1 MEQTRYEILVRRDG
15 ENKYSAY
22 CPELNILVKGTSH
35 EGVEFELRKRIKEH
49 VEKLKEDLDD
59 SSKKLDFNIE

>member
-15 ENKYSAY
+15 ENKYSAF

-35 EGVEFELRKRIKEH
+35 EGVEMEIRKRIKEIMQQRELSGNE
-49 VEKLKEDLDD
+49 VP
-59 SSKKLDFNIE
+59 KK

>member
-15 ENKYSAY
+15 ENKYSAF

-35 EGVEFELRKRIKEH
+35 EGVEMEIRKRIQEIMQQ
-49 VEKLKEDLDD
+49 
-59 SSKKLDFNIE
+59 KKLPDNEVPKK